1 MPFFQPAHLIGRTLT
16 FKQKEE
22 SFEQK
27 KRKLS
32 ADQDDLVHER
42 PSSKKG
48 KVETL
53 SSSEVDK
60 TMSGGLADPSSQTPS
75 SSSPTK
81 SKGPPA
87 ARLRMTVT
95 SGFYVRSLCHDLGTA
110 VGSAALMAELER
122 TRQGEFELGKN
133 VVTYDQLSKG
143 EEVWGPVV
151 EGMLDDWHEK
161 TKPARNMAAAPAPVS
176 APAPVEPAA
185 EPVKTEDVVEVAE
198 TSGEIKAEVLETS
211 GGIKTEKV
219 PETSGGIKTEEVP
232 ETSVETAEV
241 KKEEANV

>member
-1 MPFFQPAHLIGRTLT
+1 
-16 FKQKEE
+16 
-22 SFEQK
+22 
-27 KRKLS
+27 
-32 ADQDDLVHER
+32 
-42 PSSKKG
+42 
-48 KVETL
+48 
-53 SSSEVDK
+53 
-60 TMSGGLADPSSQTPS
+60 
-75 SSSPTK
+75 
-81 SKGPPA
+81 
-87 ARLRMTVT
+87 
-95 SGFYVRSLCHDLGTA
+95 
-110 VGSAALMAELER
+110 MAELER